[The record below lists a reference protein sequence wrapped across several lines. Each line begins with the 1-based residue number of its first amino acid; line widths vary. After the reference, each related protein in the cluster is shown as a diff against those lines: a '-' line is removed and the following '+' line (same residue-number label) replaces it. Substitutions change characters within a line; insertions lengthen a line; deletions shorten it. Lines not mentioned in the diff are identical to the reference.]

1 MLSRFWNLFR
11 RKRLDRELDREIR
24 YHLESLEVEYRQR
37 GLSDE
42 EARRAARRDFG
53 GVIAVE
59 EAYRDQRGI
68 PMLETLLRDI
78 RLSLRSMRRTRT
90 ITLVV
95 ITTLAIGIGANTA
108 IFSVVNGV
116 LMKPLPYPDSDRLI
130 AMSHTAPGIK
140 IPDVG
145 SAAYLYFIEREQNRT
160 LEGVGLFGWG
170 ASTVSGRGEPEAVQH
185 LFVTSDILR
194 IFGIEPQLGRYFTDS
209 DDQPGSPNTVV
220 ITYGYWQRRFGG
232 NSSVIGESLTMD
244 GEQWVIIGVM
254 PQRFRFPSQ
263 HPDVISPY
271 RLDRNATKV
280 GGYFWN
286 SIARLKPGVTL
297 QQASAD
303 VERMIPIAIESF
315 PPAPGYT
322 RQQADG
328 TRLGPRL
335 RPLKQAVVG
344 DAGNTLWVLMG
355 TIGVVL
361 LIACANVANLI
372 LVRTEG
378 RKHELSIRAA
388 LGAGWWR
395 IARELLTE
403 SVVLGLA
410 GGITGIGF
418 AYAGLRALLAAA
430 PANLP
435 RAAEIAIDPS
445 VLLFTLVLSL
455 LSGLFFGAIPIVRY
469 CSPQLAKALHVTGRW
484 STGSVEKHRARGILV
499 VAQIALALVLLI
511 SAGLMI
517 RTFQELNNVNPGF
530 SGPAELQTLKV
541 QIPQAALPDFELTA
555 RRQQEIL
562 NRIAALPGV
571 VSAAYVSDV
580 PMGGGQSADLIVPEG
595 KVFQAGETPRS
606 TQSRF
611 ISPGLFATLRIP
623 LVRGR
628 DLTWTDFYEKRPV
641 VLISESVA
649 RAEWGSAEAAVGKRV
664 RGSSSADPWK
674 EIIGVVGDVH
684 DRGLNL
690 PVTDTV
696 YYPVFGAGVYN
707 NPEYVWRPLTYAIR
721 TSRAGTPALLEELRH
736 AVWAVDPNLPL
747 LNVQTMSD
755 ILDASLART
764 SFSLLMLA
772 IAGVMALLLGVIG
785 IYGAISYGVSE
796 RTREIGIRIALGA
809 HGRQVQ
815 RMFVRQGILMAAVG
829 VLAGL
834 GAAALLTRSMKV
846 LLFKVSPLD
855 PVTYA
860 AVSAVLI
867 VAAALASYLPS
878 RRAVRIDPINSLRS
892 D

>member
-11 RKRLDRELDREIR
+11 RKRLDRELDVEIR
-24 YHLESLEVEYRQR
+24 HHLESLEVEYRQR

-42 EARRAARRDFG
+42 EARMAARRDFG
-53 GVIAVE
+53 GVMAAE

-78 RLSLRSMRRTRT
+78 RLSLRSMRRTPT

-108 IFSVVNGV
+108 IFSVVHGV

-130 AMSHTAPGIK
+130 TMSHTAPGIK

-145 SAAYLYFIEREQNRT
+145 SAAFLYFTEREQNRT
-160 LEGVGLFGWG
+160 LEGVGMFGSG
-170 ASTVSGRGEPEAVQH
+170 ASTVTGRGEPEVVQR
-185 LFVTSDILR
+185 LAVTSDILR
-194 IFGIEPQLGRYFTDS
+194 ILGIEPQLGRYFTDG
-209 DDQPGSPNTVV
+209 DDRPGSPNTAV

-232 NSSVIGESLTMD
+232 SPSIIGQSLTID
-244 GEQWVIIGVM
+244 GEQWDIIGVT
-254 PQRFRFPSQ
+254 PQRFRFLSQ
-263 HPDVISPY
+263 QTDVITPY
-271 RLDRNATKV
+271 RLDRNKTKV

-303 VERMIPIAIESF
+303 VERLIPIAIESF
-315 PPAPGYT
+315 PLAPGFT

-328 TRLGPRL
+328 TRLAPKL
-335 RPLKQAVVG
+335 RPLQQAVVG

-355 TIGVVL
+355 TIGIVL

-395 IARELLTE
+395 IARELITE

-410 GGITGIGF
+410 GGITGVGF

-435 RAAEIAIDPS
+435 RVEEIAIDPA
-445 VLLFTLVLSL
+445 VLLFTLGLSL
-455 LSGLFFGAIPIVRY
+455 LAGLFFGAIPVVRY
-469 CSPQLAKALHVTGRW
+469 CRPQLAKGLHVTGRW
-484 STGSVEKHRARGILV
+484 STGSVERLRARGILV
-499 VAQIALALVLLI
+499 VAQMALALVLLVG
-511 SAGLMI
+511 AGLMI
-517 RTFQELNNVNPGF
+517 RTFRELSNVNPGF
-530 SGPAELQTLKV
+530 ARPGEVQTLKV
-541 QIPQAALPDFELTA
+541 QIPQAALPDVELTA

-562 NRIAALPGV
+562 NRFAALPGI

-580 PMGGGQSADLIVPEG
+580 PLGGGQSADLIVPEG
-595 KVFQAGETPRS
+595 KVFRPGETPRS

-611 ISPGLFATLRIP
+611 ISPGLFDTLGIP
-623 LVRGR
+623 VVRGR
-628 DLTWTDFYEKRPV
+628 DLTWSDFYDRRPV

-664 RGSSSADPWK
+664 RGSSSMDRWR

-684 DRGLNL
+684 DRGLNQ

-696 YYPVFGAGVYN
+696 YYPVLGAGVYN

-747 LNVQTMSD
+747 LNVQTMAI
-755 ILDASLART
+755 ILDTSLART

-796 RTREIGIRIALGA
+796 RRREIGIRIALGA
-809 HGRQVQ
+809 QGRQVQ
-815 RMFVRQGILMAAVG
+815 RMFVRQGLLMAAVG
-829 VLAGL
+829 VMAGL
-834 GAAALLTRSMKV
+834 GAAAMLTRWMKA
-846 LLFKVSPLD
+846 LLFQVSAVD

-860 AVSAVLI
+860 AVSVILI
-867 VAAALASYLPS
+867 IAAALASYLPS
-878 RRAVRIDPINSLRS
+878 RRAISIDPINSLRS